1 MRGKQSF
8 KKVFGTLEGKK
19 DIENKEE
26 RDFQQDFYQSA
37 AEPIL
42 GEVAKLILRKIFGGR
57 KTRR

>member
-26 RDFQQDFYQSA
+26 RDFQ
-37 AEPIL
+37 
-42 GEVAKLILRKIFGGR
+42 
-57 KTRR
+57 